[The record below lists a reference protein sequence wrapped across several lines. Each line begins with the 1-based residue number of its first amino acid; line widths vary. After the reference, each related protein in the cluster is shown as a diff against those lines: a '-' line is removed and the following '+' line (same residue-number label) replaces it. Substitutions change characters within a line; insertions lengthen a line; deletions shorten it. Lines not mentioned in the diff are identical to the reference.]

1 MCLQGAP
8 EMIVK
13 MRKDVKPVIV
23 IEQNGKDFKLTIKTP
38 IATKSNSFTI
48 GKESEMTAV
57 DGRKFKVIQASNSW
71 DLIVMCELMMKCL
84 CSGIYVS
91 KHFSLFCKEHGV
103 DDAEIS
109 LCVCEMWLTWFVDL
123 INLFVREPTAPF
135 CVVCFWAVHRQRGG
149 WEADFWDCKV
159 HLSQRDPRGG
169 NGRGQSLW
177 FFWKLL

>member
-57 DGRKFKVIQASNSW
+57 DGRKFKVIQASNS
-71 DLIVMCELMMKCL
+71 
-84 CSGIYVS
+84 
-91 KHFSLFCKEHGV
+91 
-103 DDAEIS
+103 
-109 LCVCEMWLTWFVDL
+109 
-123 INLFVREPTAPF
+123 
-135 CVVCFWAVHRQRGG
+135 
-149 WEADFWDCKV
+149 
-159 HLSQRDPRGG
+159 
-169 NGRGQSLW
+169 
-177 FFWKLL
+177 